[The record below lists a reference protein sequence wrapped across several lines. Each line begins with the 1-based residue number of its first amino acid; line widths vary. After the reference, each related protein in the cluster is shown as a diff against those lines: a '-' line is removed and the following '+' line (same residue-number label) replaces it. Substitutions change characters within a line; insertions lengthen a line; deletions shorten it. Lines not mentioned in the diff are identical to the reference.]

1 MAKNKN
7 KRRKSKRNY
16 QPLEWYYFIPLL
28 VIVGIVPLIVFGKVL
43 TIEGQE
49 LLHWKGAET
58 NIDFFS
64 YYKSVIFSVMAYIS
78 FIVLVLLR
86 LTNQFKFKMTKYYI
100 PLLLYGFGVLVSF
113 IISDYPVV
121 ARRGFIE
128 QFQGVW
134 VMIGYA
140 LVIASIYNY
149 VEEEKQVRF
158 LTYGFIFSAVFIGI
172 IGMGQYLGADLYKT
186 TFGKELILPARL
198 EHLAPELSFTFAKN
212 TIYATLY
219 NTNFVGSFSALI
231 LPFALSLFL
240 YAKELKYKILT
251 GLFSALMVLTW
262 IGSNSRAGYVGFTVA
277 ALFMII
283 LYRKKIIH
291 HIMAVGIILVVF
303 AVVIFGLNS
312 VSDGRV
318 QRQFSRLNIFN
329 EIERL
334 ENIQENSLRW
344 EDIKLDESS
353 ITIDTNRQDLRAEL
367 EGNQFKFYDGDNQPL
382 EIDIADGKNVTF
394 VDDRYKNFKADL
406 NHNSSIINITAYG
419 KKLMVF
425 YGGEEFMIAGIG
437 NVLKSTQYP
446 PRLEFMDGYERFG
459 SSRGYIWSRSIPM
472 LKENLIAGTGPDT
485 YPMAFPQYDY
495 VGKLNSFTSHRMI
508 VDKPHNMYIQIGV
521 NTGLLSL
528 LSLLAVFVMYTIDSF
543 KVYFKRDINTF
554 MEYIG
559 IGAFTGVMGYL
570 AAGMFNDQI
579 ISVAPLFYV
588 MVGLGLAV
596 NRILRVKNSE
606 AMDKR

>member
-1 MAKNKN
+1 MAKNR
-7 KRRKSKRNY
+7 KRRKSKRKY
-16 QPLEWYYFIPLL
+16 QPLEWFYFIPLL

-43 TIEGQE
+43 TIEGEE

-86 LTNQFKFKMTKYYI
+86 LTNQFKFKITKYYI
-100 PLLLYGFGVLVSF
+100 PLLLYGFGVVVSF
-113 IISDYPVV
+113 MISDYPVV

-140 LVIASIYNY
+140 LVIASVYNY
-149 VEEEKQVRF
+149 VEEEKQVKL

-186 TFGKELILPARL
+186 TFGKELILPGRL
-198 EHLAPELSFTFAKN
+198 EHLAPDLNFTFAKN

-219 NTNFVGSFSALI
+219 NTNFVGSFSALL

-240 YAKELKYKILT
+240 YATELKYKVLA

-262 IGSNSRAGYVGFTVA
+262 IGSNSRAGYLGFSVGFI
-277 ALFMII
+277 FMLV
-283 LYRKKIIH
+283 LYRKKIVH
-291 HIMAVGIILVVF
+291 HIKAVGIIAVVF
-303 AVVIFGLNS
+303 VVVIFGLNS

-318 QRQFSRLNIFN
+318 ARQFSRLNIFN
-329 EIERL
+329 EFERL

-344 EDIKLDESS
+344 EDIKLDENS
-353 ITIDTNRQDLRAEL
+353 ITIDTNRQDLKAEL
-367 EGNQFKFYDGDNQPL
+367 EGNEFKFYDGDNQPL

-394 VDDRYKNFKADL
+394 KDERYKNFKAEL
-406 NHNSSIINITAYG
+406 NHNNRIINITAYG
-419 KKLMVF
+419 KNFMTF
-425 YGGEEFMIAGIG
+425 FGGEEFKIAGIG
-437 NVLKSTQYP
+437 NVLRTTDYP
-446 PRLEFMDGYERFG
+446 PRLEFMDGYEKFA
-459 SSRGYIWSRSIPM
+459 SSRGYIWSRSVPI
-472 LKENLIAGTGPDT
+472 LKETLIAGYGPDT
-485 YPMAFPQYDY
+485 YPIAFPQYDY
-495 VGKLNSFTSHRMI
+495 VGKLNSFTSHRTI
-508 VDKPHNMYIQIGV
+508 VDKPHNMYLQIGINNGV
-521 NTGLLSL
+521 LSL
-528 LSLLAVFVMYTIDSF
+528 VSLLAIFIMYTVDSF
-543 KVYFKRDINTF
+543 RVYFKRDINSF

-559 IGAFTGVMGYL
+559 VGAFTGVMGYL

-588 MVGLGLAV
+588 MLGLGLAV
-596 NRILRVKNSE
+596 NRILAKK
-606 AMDKR
+606 DKDPSKAS

>member
-1 MAKNKN
+1 MAKNK
-7 KRRKSKRNY
+7 KRKKSTRKY
-16 QPLEWYYFIPLL
+16 QTLEWYYFIPLL
-28 VIVGIVPLIVFGKVL
+28 VIVAIVPIIVFGKVL
-43 TIEGQE
+43 TIEGEE

-78 FIVLVLLR
+78 FIVLVMLR
-86 LTNQFKFKMTKYYI
+86 LTKQFKFKMTKYYI
-100 PLLLYGFGVLVSF
+100 PLLLYGFGVLASF
-113 IISDYPVV
+113 LLSDYPVV
-121 ARRGFIE
+121 AKRGFIE

-140 LVIASIYNY
+140 LVIASVYNY
-149 VEEEKQVRF
+149 VEEEKQVK
-158 LTYGFIFSAVFIGI
+158 LLSYGFIFSAVIIGI

-186 TFGKELILPARL
+186 SFGKELILPGRL
-198 EHLAPELSFTFAKN
+198 EHLAPDLNFTFAKN
-212 TIYATLY
+212 TIYSTLY

-240 YAKELKYKILT
+240 YAKEMKYKILT
-251 GLFSALMVLTW
+251 GLFSALMILTW
-262 IGSNSRAGYVGFTVA
+262 IGSNSRAGYVGFSVA
-277 ALFMII
+277 SIFLLI

-291 HIMAVGIILVVF
+291 HIKSLAIIVVVF
-303 AVVIFGLNS
+303 AVVIFALNS

-318 QRQFSRLNIFN
+318 ERQFSSLNIFN

-344 EDIKLDESS
+344 EDIKLDENS
-353 ITIDTNRQDLRAEL
+353 ITIETNRESLKAQL
-367 EGNQFKFYDGDNQPL
+367 EGNEFRFYDGKSGNPL
-382 EIDIADGKNVTF
+382 EIDIADGKNVSF
-394 VDDRYKNFKADL
+394 KDDRYKNFKAEL
-406 NHNSSIINITAYG
+406 NHNSSVMNITAYG

-425 YGGEEFMIAGIG
+425 YGGEEFLIAGIG
-437 NVLKSTQYP
+437 NVFRTTQYP
-446 PRLEFMDGYERFG
+446 PRLESLDGYEKFG

-472 LKENLIAGTGPDT
+472 LKENIIVGTGPDT

-508 VDKPHNMYIQIGV
+508 VDKPHNMYLQIGI
-521 NTGLLSL
+521 NTGALSL
-528 LSLLAVFVMYTIDSF
+528 LSLIALFVMYAVDSF
-543 KVYFKRDINTF
+543 RVYFKRNINTF

-559 IGAFTGVMGYL
+559 VGAFAGIMGYL

-588 MVGLGLAV
+588 MLGLGMAV
-596 NRILRVKNSE
+596 NRIIRVNNGQKV
-606 AMDKR
+606 DKR

>member
-1 MAKNKN
+1 MAKNK
-7 KRRKSKRNY
+7 KRKKSTRKY
-16 QPLEWYYFIPLL
+16 QTLEWYYFIPLL
-28 VIVGIVPLIVFGKVL
+28 VIVAIVPIIVFGKVL
-43 TIEGQE
+43 TIEGEE

-78 FIVLVLLR
+78 FIVLVMLR

-100 PLLLYGFGVLVSF
+100 PLLLYGLGVLVSF
-113 IISDYPVV
+113 LLSDYPVV
-121 ARRGFIE
+121 AKRGFIE

-140 LVIASIYNY
+140 LVIASLYNY
-149 VEEEKQVRF
+149 VEEEKQVK
-158 LTYGFIFSAVFIGI
+158 LLSYGFIFSAVIIGI

-186 TFGKELILPARL
+186 SFGKELILPGRL
-198 EHLAPELSFTFAKN
+198 EHLAPDLNFTFAKN

-240 YAKELKYKILT
+240 YAKEMKYKILT
-251 GLFSALMVLTW
+251 GLFSALMILTW
-262 IGSNSRAGYVGFTVA
+262 IGSNSRAGYVGFSVA
-277 ALFMII
+277 SIFLLI

-291 HIMAVGIILVVF
+291 HIKSLGIIIVVF
-303 AVVIFGLNS
+303 AVVIFALNS

-318 QRQFSRLNIFN
+318 ERQFSRLNLFN

-344 EDIKLDESS
+344 EDIKLDENS
-353 ITIDTNRQDLRAEL
+353 ITIETNRESLKAQL
-367 EGNQFKFYDGDNQPL
+367 EGNEFRFYDGKSGNPL
-382 EIDIADGKNVTF
+382 EIDIADGKNVSF
-394 VDDRYKNFKADL
+394 KDDRYKNFKAEL
-406 NHNSSIINITAYG
+406 NHNSSVMNITAYG

-425 YGGEEFMIAGIG
+425 YGGEEFLIAGIG
-437 NVLKSTQYP
+437 NVFRTTQYP
-446 PRLEFMDGYERFG
+446 PRLESLDGYEKFG

-472 LKENLIAGTGPDT
+472 LKENIIAGTGPDT

-508 VDKPHNMYIQIGV
+508 VDKPHNMYLQIGI
-521 NTGLLSL
+521 NTGALSL
-528 LSLLAVFVMYTIDSF
+528 LSLIALFAMYAVDSF
-543 KVYFKRDINTF
+543 RVYFKRNINTF

-559 IGAFTGVMGYL
+559 VGAFAGIMGYL

-588 MVGLGLAV
+588 MLGLGMAV
-596 NRILRVKNSE
+596 NRLVRKES
-606 AMDKR
+606 

>member
-1 MAKNKN
+1 
-7 KRRKSKRNY
+7 
-16 QPLEWYYFIPLL
+16 LL

-43 TIEGQE
+43 TIEGEE
-49 LLHWKGAET
+49 LLYWKGSDT

-86 LTNQFKFKMTKYYI
+86 ITNQFKFKLTKYYI
-100 PLLLYGFGVLVSF
+100 PLLIYGFGVLVSF
-113 IISDYPVV
+113 ILSDYPVV

-140 LVIASIYNY
+140 LVIVSIYNY

-158 LTYGFIFSAVFIGI
+158 LTYGFIFSAVIIGI
-172 IGMGQYLGADLYKT
+172 IGMGQYLGWDLYKT

-198 EHLAPELSFTFAKN
+198 EHLAPELNFTFAKN

-219 NTNFVGSFSALI
+219 NTNFVGSFSALL

-240 YAKELKYKILT
+240 YAKKLKYKILT
-251 GLFSALMVLTW
+251 GLFSTLMVLTW
-262 IGSNSRAGYVGFTVA
+262 IGSNSRAGYLGFNA
-277 ALFMII
+277 GFIFMLI
-283 LYRKKIIH
+283 LYRKKIISN
-291 HIMAVGIILVVF
+291 IKTVGVIIVVF
-303 AVVIFGLNS
+303 IVVIFALNS

-318 QRQFSRLNIFN
+318 ANQFSRLNIFS

-344 EDIKLDESS
+344 EDIKLEENS
-353 ITIDTNRQDLRAEL
+353 ITIDTNRQDLKAEL
-367 EGNQFKFYDGDNQPL
+367 EGNEFKFYDGDNQPL
-382 EIDIADGKNVTF
+382 EIDITDSQNLTF
-394 VDDRYKNFKADL
+394 LDERYKNFKAVL
-406 NHNSSIINITAYG
+406 NHNNRIINITAYG
-419 KKLMVF
+419 KKMTVF
-425 YGGEEFMIAGIG
+425 YGGEEFLVAGIG
-437 NVLKSTQYP
+437 NVLKPTQYP
-446 PRLEFMDGYERFG
+446 PRLKFMDGYERFG

-472 LKENLIAGTGPDT
+472 MKENLIAGTGPDT

-508 VDKPHNMYIQIGV
+508 VDKPHNMYLQIGI

-528 LSLLAVFVMYTIDSF
+528 LSMVALFVMYAIDSF

-579 ISVAPLFYV
+579 ISVAPLFYS
-588 MVGLGLAV
+588 MLGLGLAV
-596 NRILRVKNSE
+596 NRILAKKDIDPSK
-606 AMDKR
+606 AS